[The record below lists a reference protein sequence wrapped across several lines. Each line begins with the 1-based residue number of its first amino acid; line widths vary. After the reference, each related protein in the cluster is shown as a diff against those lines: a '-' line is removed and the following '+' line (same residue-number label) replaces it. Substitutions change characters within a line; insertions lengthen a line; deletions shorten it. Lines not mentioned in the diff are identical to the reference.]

1 MTKKASKIIFVIT
14 LCPSVLVSPPVPEL
28 AHDGDVGMGNQS
40 GDSLGQNFFLKNK
53 IKRKIRIKI
62 KEFGGAE
69 WR

>member
-40 GDSLGQNFFLKNK
+40 GDSLGQNFFFEK
-53 IKRKIRIKI
+53 
-62 KEFGGAE
+62 
-69 WR
+69 